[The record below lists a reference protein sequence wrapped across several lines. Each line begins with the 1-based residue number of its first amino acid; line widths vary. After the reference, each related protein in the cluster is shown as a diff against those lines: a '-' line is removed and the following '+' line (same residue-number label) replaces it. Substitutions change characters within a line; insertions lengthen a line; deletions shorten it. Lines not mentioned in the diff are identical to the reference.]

1 MLLTE
6 NKLEGKNVLFITT
19 KNFDYIRNSQ
29 EIRLIRERS
38 NAFDVI
44 YSSNKNYILRI
55 LQVWNKITRKKIRDC
70 DIVFLGFEPQF
81 VLPFVGYK
89 MKNKEIVI
97 DCFISV
103 YDTLV
108 NDRKKIK
115 AGGLMAKFCHW
126 LDKKTIS
133 MANTIIT
140 DTKAHAEYFHSEFGG
155 EKDRFE
161 TLYLEADESIYY
173 PREQK
178 KPEKLV
184 DKYIVLYFGS
194 ILPLQGVDVVLDSLK
209 NFENEKDIFFEIIGP
224 VPKKYNKPE
233 QANVCYYE
241 WLSQNELSEHIAY
254 ADLCLAGH
262 FSADIDKA
270 WRTIPGK
277 AYIYEMMGKKMILG
291 DGAANHELFESDE
304 KHSFVERGSS
314 MALANEIRRI
324 KSESFVYINGRC

>member
-6 NKLEGKNVLFITT
+6 NKLEGKNILFITT
-19 KNFDYIRNSQ
+19 KNIDYIRNSQ

-44 YSSNKNYILRI
+44 YSSNKNYIIRI
-55 LQVWNKITRKKIRDC
+55 LQVWNKITRQKIRDC

-184 DKYIVLYFGS
+184 DKFIVLYFGS

-314 MALANEIRRI
+314 MALANEVRRI
-324 KSESFVYINGRC
+324 KNGNK

>member
-1 MLLTE
+1 MSLLVRTITD
-6 NKLEGKNVLFITT
+6 KKVLFITT
-19 KNFDYIRNSQ
+19 KNIDYIRNTQ
-29 EIRLIRERS
+29 EIRILENTAKEVEVIASAKKNYLIR
-38 NAFDVI
+38 
-44 YSSNKNYILRI
+44 ILH
-55 LQVWNKITRKKIRDC
+55 VWSKITKRKIKENDL
-70 DIVFLGFEPQF
+70 VFLGFEPQF
-81 VLPFVGYK
+81 VLPFIGYK

-178 KPEKLV
+178 KPEELENKF
-184 DKYIVLYFGS
+184 IVLYFGS
-194 ILPLQGVDVVLDSLK
+194 ILPLQGVEVVLDSLK
-209 NFENEKDIFFEIIGP
+209 NFDGENDIFFEIIGP

-241 WLSQNELSEHIAY
+241 WLSQNQLSEHIAY

>member
-19 KNFDYIRNSQ
+19 KNIDYIRNSQ

-55 LQVWNKITRKKIRDC
+55 LQVWNKITRQKIRDC

-314 MALANEIRRI
+314 MALANEVRRI
-324 KSESFVYINGRC
+324 KNGNK

>member
-6 NKLEGKNVLFITT
+6 NKLEGKNVIFITT
-19 KNFDYIRNSQ
+19 KNIDYIRNSQ

-55 LQVWNKITRKKIRDC
+55 LQVWNKITRQKIRDC

-314 MALANEIRRI
+314 MALANEVRRI
-324 KSESFVYINGRC
+324 KNGNK

>member
-19 KNFDYIRNSQ
+19 KNIDYIRNSQ

-55 LQVWNKITRKKIRDC
+55 LQVWNKITRQKIRDC

-178 KPEKLV
+178 KPEKLA

-314 MALANEIRRI
+314 MALANEVRRI
-324 KSESFVYINGRC
+324 KNGNK

>member
-19 KNFDYIRNSQ
+19 KNIDYIRNSQ

-38 NAFDVI
+38 NSFDVI
-44 YSSNKNYILRI
+44 YSPNKNYILRI
-55 LQVWNKITRKKIRDC
+55 LQVWNKITRQKIRDC

-184 DKYIVLYFGS
+184 DKFIVLYFGS

-314 MALANEIRRI
+314 MALANEVRRI
-324 KSESFVYINGRC
+324 KNGNK

>member
-19 KNFDYIRNSQ
+19 KNIDYIRNSQ

-38 NAFDVI
+38 NSFDVI

-55 LQVWNKITRKKIRDC
+55 LQVWNKITRQKIRDC

-184 DKYIVLYFGS
+184 DKFIVLYFGS

-314 MALANEIRRI
+314 MALANEVRRI
-324 KSESFVYINGRC
+324 KNGNK

>member
-1 MLLTE
+1 MLLTG

-19 KNFDYIRNSQ
+19 KNIDYIRNSQ

-55 LQVWNKITRKKIRDC
+55 LQVWNKITRQKIRDC

-115 AGGLMAKFCHW
+115 AGSLMAKFCHW
-126 LDKKTIS
+126 IDKKTIS
-133 MANTIIT
+133 MAKTIIT
-140 DTKAHAEYFHSEFGG
+140 DTKAHADYFYSEFGG

-178 KPEKLV
+178 KPEELENKF
-184 DKYIVLYFGS
+184 IVLYFGS
-194 ILPLQGVDVVLDSLK
+194 ILPLQGVEVVLDSLK
-209 NFENEKDIFFEIIGP
+209 NFDGEKDIFFEIIGP